1 MSITEAK
8 TAGAIM
14 KLAILIMHIT
24 QFTLYQHYTLPPAL
38 HSASKITPHTIH
50 TAALDTQ
57 FTVYGGRAMS
67 SKQCEGGTRH
77 YASHT
82 NLVISSDS
90 IESINVTLVEG
101 LQQLP

>member
-8 TAGAIM
+8 PAGAIM
-14 KLAILIMHIT
+14 KLVIFIMRIT
-24 QFTLYQHYTLPPAL
+24 QFTLSQHYTQPPAL

-50 TAALDTQ
+50 TAALDTH
-57 FTVYGGRAMS
+57 FTVYYWIAVNS
-67 SKQCEGGTRH
+67 EQCEGGTRH

-82 NLVISSDS
+82 YLVVSSDS